1 MGNPCGKR
9 PYGPWNNP
17 QVQQS
22 SVLTADNTY
31 RVVEL
36 TRISATT
43 GQFSRRSTTRTS
55 PFPNRSPASVNLVE
69 ELLIFDECIVG
80 GRAIVHAPLVAV
92 LEGHRFDKQHFP
104 RRILETI
111 SASASVAGAL
121 NEPTSL
127 SCTSPQLIPRHHA
140 FQSKTTHYIARRS
153 ALLLN
158 TILVERRR
166 IELPTFALRT
176 RRSPS

>member
-1 MGNPCGKR
+1 MR
-9 PYGPWNNP
+9 PTP
-17 QVQQS
+17 
-22 SVLTADNTY
+22 VLPLESPSGAALQCPMANNTY

-36 TRISATT
+36 ARISATT

-55 PFPNRSPASVNLVE
+55 PFPNRSPASVNLIE
-69 ELLIFDECIVG
+69 ELPNFDECIVG
-80 GRAIVHAPLVAV
+80 GRAIVHAPPVAV

-140 FQSKTTHYIARRS
+140 FQSKATHYIARRS